1 MRMSRW
7 GELKRE
13 FRKAKCRKDSEGGNH
28 EWWRSP
34 ITGKKFQMG
43 RHDNEEIS
51 KDLEMKLRK
60 LAGVPKQ
67 R

>member
-1 MRMSRW
+1 MSRW

-13 FRKAKCRKDSEGGNH
+13 FRKSKCKKTSEGGNH
-28 EWWRSP
+28 ENWESP
-34 ITGKKFQMG
+34 ITGAKFQMG
-43 RHDNEEIS
+43 RHDNEEIA

-60 LAGVPKQ
+60 LAGVPKK